1 MRTRTFLVFY
11 VIAISSLMPT
21 GAHRA
26 CAQGLSQLPTYNSQ
40 TQFSSG
46 QDVVPVYEGW
56 LRNADGTFTFV
67 FGYFN
72 RNWKEEPIIPAGPD
86 NKVEPGEADRGQPTY
101 FLPRRQPWIFRVQ
114 VPKDWGQKELVWTI
128 TAHGRTEKAY
138 AQLIPEEEILE
149 RLIQTRGN
157 LNPGEDNPNKPPSI
171 SIAPVPPV
179 EAAMQVPLTA
189 LVNDDGLPKPRPAP
203 APRAG
208 IPQAQ
213 TNTATGLRPPGLSVK
228 WFEYRGPA
236 KVTFDSAGPIEVSNG
251 RAVTTARFAAPGIYV
266 LHATA
271 DDGELTTSTD
281 VTITVQP
288 APSVD
293 KSEN

>member
-1 MRTRTFLVFY
+1 
-11 VIAISSLMPT
+11 
-21 GAHRA
+21 
-26 CAQGLSQLPTYNSQ
+26 
-40 TQFSSG
+40 
-46 QDVVPVYEGW
+46 
-56 LRNADGTFTFV
+56 V

-72 RNWKEEPIIPAGPD
+72 RNWKEEPVIPAGPD
-86 NKVEPGEADRGQPTY
+86 NKVEPGEPDRGQPTY
-101 FLPRRQPWIFRVQ
+101 FLPRRQAWVFRVQ

-157 LNPGEDNPNKPPSI
+157 LNPGEDDPNKPPSI
-171 SIAPVPPV
+171 SIAPVPSV
-179 EAAMQVPLTA
+179 EASRPVSLTA
-189 LVNDDGLPKPRPAP
+189 LVTDDGLPKPRPAP
-203 APRAG
+203 KSRPG
-208 IPQAQ
+208 GPPAQ
-213 TNTATGLRPPGLSVK
+213 TNTATGPRPPGLSVK
-228 WFEYRGPA
+228 WFEYLGPA
-236 KVTFDSAGPIEVSNG
+236 KVTFDSAGPIAVSNG
-251 RAVTTARFAAPGIYV
+251 RAVTTASFAAPGIYV

-288 APSVD
+288 APSAY